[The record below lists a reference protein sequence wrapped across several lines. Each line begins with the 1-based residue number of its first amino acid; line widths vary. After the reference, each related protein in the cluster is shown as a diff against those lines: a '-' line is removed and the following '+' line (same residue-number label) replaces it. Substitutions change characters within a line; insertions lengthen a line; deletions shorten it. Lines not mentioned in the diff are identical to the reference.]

1 MEKYIERA
9 ILSVIKQ
16 KFQNFEI
23 IIVNDNSNDNSKNI
37 IKDFQTKDN
46 RIKII
51 EHNNNLG
58 VYSSRIEGVFNSRG
72 VYIMLFDPDDMVV
85 NPDLFQ
91 RLYRYNSNNL
101 DIIEFSV
108 LHQKEGKDEIILPN
122 RHSHSHFHNFNSK
135 VINQPELSE
144 IIFYVPNTKQYT
156 AIICRTIWNKII
168 RKKVILK
175 AINYIERDFNNQYLI
190 TADDISLNSMSR
202 GKNGKKHEIIT
213 CYNYLLFYKLF
224 YRYIKNFKKDFN
236 YLYFD
241 LKAFYYY
248 LLKFK
253 KFKALEYYPK
263 ISAFFN
269 RLKKENI
276 SKSFKMFIDFLLA
289 KYN

>member
-1 MEKYIERA
+1 
-9 ILSVIKQ
+9 
-16 KFQNFEI
+16 
-23 IIVNDNSNDNSKNI
+23 
-37 IKDFQTKDN
+37 
-46 RIKII
+46 
-51 EHNNNLG
+51 
-58 VYSSRIEGVFNSRG
+58 
-72 VYIMLFDPDDMVV
+72 MLFDPDDMVV
-85 NPDLFQ
+85 NPDLFKI
-91 RLYRYNSNNL
+91 LYRYNSNNL

-144 IIFYVPNTKQYT
+144 LIFYVPNTKQYT

-190 TADDISLNSMSR
+190 TADDISLNMINLNFANNYSNINLPGYLYNIRLNSMSR
-202 GKNGKKHEIIT
+202 GKKGKKLEIIT

>member
-1 MEKYIERA
+1 MKFLFFFIIIIFVIYIKNANKNLGKYKRYINNCKKLRYFKIKHRNKSTKNIPFISICIPLYNMEKYIERA

-190 TADDISLNSMSR
+190 TADDISL
-202 GKNGKKHEIIT
+202 KK
-213 CYNYLLFYKLF
+213 
-224 YRYIKNFKKDFN
+224 
-236 YLYFD
+236 
-241 LKAFYYY
+241 
-248 LLKFK
+248 
-253 KFKALEYYPK
+253 
-263 ISAFFN
+263 
-269 RLKKENI
+269 
-276 SKSFKMFIDFLLA
+276 
-289 KYN
+289 